1 MSISRKCI
9 TVGLRNNDILLAL
22 IKIRFNIFFL
32 LITSIENVVFESF
45 RINNFQLN
53 KYVVVSLVSLH
64 SKLCNHVIDSNPLCY
79 K

>member
-22 IKIRFNIFFL
+22 IKIRFIFFL
-32 LITSIENVVFESF
+32 LITNIENVAFESF

-64 SKLCNHVIDSNPLCY
+64 SKLCNHVIYSNTLCY

>member
-9 TVGLRNNDILLAL
+9 TVRLRNNDILLAL
-22 IKIRFNIFFL
+22 IKIRFIIFFL
-32 LITSIENVVFESF
+32 LITCIENVVFEIF
-45 RINNFQLN
+45 IINNFQLN

-64 SKLCNHVIDSNPLCY
+64 SKLCNHVIDSNTLCY